1 VSTLVSEKA
10 HGLRRTAGER
20 GPNVRC
26 MPADPATADLIPGP
40 FPPDWAFVL
49 QLRFGTPFAS
59 DRLCGRIEHVRSG
72 QAGLFASLE
81 EARAFMERVM
91 AAAAVPPP

>member
-1 VSTLVSEKA
+1 
-10 HGLRRTAGER
+10 
-20 GPNVRC
+20 
-26 MPADPATADLIPGP
+26 MPADPATADELTPGP

-49 QLRFGTPFAS
+49 QLRVGTPFAN

-91 AAAAVPPP
+91 AGAATPPP

>member
-1 VSTLVSEKA
+1 M
-10 HGLRRTAGER
+10 HRRSLDEAS
-20 GPNVRC
+20 
-26 MPADPATADLIPGP
+26 APGP

-49 QLRFGTPFAS
+49 QLRAQTPFAAE
-59 DRLCGRIEHVRSG
+59 RLCGRIEHVQSG

-91 AAAAVPPP
+91 TPPP

>member
-1 VSTLVSEKA
+1 
-10 HGLRRTAGER
+10 
-20 GPNVRC
+20 
-26 MPADPATADLIPGP
+26 MADISMSGP

-49 QLRFGTPFAS
+49 QLRAHTPFAA
-59 DRLCGRIEHVRSG
+59 DRLCGRIEHVQSG

-91 AAAAVPPP
+91 AGAATPPP